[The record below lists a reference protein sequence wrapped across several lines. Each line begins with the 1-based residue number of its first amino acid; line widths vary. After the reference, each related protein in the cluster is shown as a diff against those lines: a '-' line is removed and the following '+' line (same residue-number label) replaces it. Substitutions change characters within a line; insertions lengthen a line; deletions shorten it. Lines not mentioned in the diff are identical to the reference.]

1 MSDQNR
7 VSPYNINTILSR
19 IVMKIYQNIKKQLL
33 FDSIASSQ
41 NSHHKNCQA
50 DSKENYKWDLGS
62 ENVNQILNLLL
73 VSAAF
78 VMAVMTGP
86 SLEAVLTV
94 LIGVVVLV
102 QEHWAHILVQVRQ
115 LAQNW
120 SQGSFEQIRESVC
133 WRHIL
138 GATVRWRFRGALVSC
153 VVFVIGHNHTEL
165 SAPNYV
171 RAWAG
176 LQLRLTTLTSP
187 EIRVKKVL
195 SVEKPSSKNLY
206 DAPR

>member
-1 MSDQNR
+1 MARRREWFTSWLYWSAIATASVNK
-7 VSPYNINTILSR
+7 VISSLSWLYFPSA
-19 IVMKIYQNIKKQLL
+19 K
-33 FDSIASSQ
+33 
-41 NSHHKNCQA
+41 
-50 DSKENYKWDLGS
+50 
-62 ENVNQILNLLL
+62 
-73 VSAAF
+73 SAAF

-94 LIGVVVLV
+94 LIGVVVPV

-120 SQGSFEQIRESVC
+120 SQGSFEQIREIVC

-138 GATVRWRFRGALVSC
+138 GVTVRWRFRGALVSC

-187 EIRVKKVL
+187 AIRVKKVF

>member
-1 MSDQNR
+1 MVRLREWFISWLYWSAIATASVNK
-7 VSPYNINTILSR
+7 VISSLSWLYLPSA
-19 IVMKIYQNIKKQLL
+19 K
-33 FDSIASSQ
+33 
-41 NSHHKNCQA
+41 
-50 DSKENYKWDLGS
+50 
-62 ENVNQILNLLL
+62 
-73 VSAAF
+73 SAAF

-94 LIGVVVLV
+94 LIGVIVPV
-102 QEHWAHILVQVRQ
+102 QEHRAHILVQVRQ

-138 GATVRWRFRGALVSC
+138 GVTVRWRFRGALVSC
-153 VVFVIGHNHTEL
+153 VGFVIGHNHTEL

-176 LQLRLTTLTSP
+176 LQLRLTTLNSP
-187 EIRVKKVL
+187 AIRVRKVF